1 MRIVFIGTGDI
12 GVPALR
18 LLLESREHHVLA
30 CVTQPDKPVGRH
42 QEVQASPIKT
52 LAWQHHVPIFQPQKI
67 REPNAVEQLKFHR
80 PDVIVVMAY
89 GQILPSDVLRI
100 PPVACL
106 NLHASLLPRHRGA
119 APIQAAIM
127 AGDRESGVTVMYM
140 NEGLDT
146 GDILLKKSV
155 RLGRRE
161 TGGSLHDRLGAL
173 APTALG
179 EALTL
184 LKGGRA
190 PRIPQDAALAAYAP
204 KLTREHGAIDWSA
217 SRDEIDRRI
226 RAMNP
231 WPGAFTWL
239 PGPSHPERSA
249 EREVEG
255 PGAFGAPPRKL
266 KVFTCIQH
274 RRETGVPGTVL
285 RADKNGLL
293 VAAGDGGVL
302 LREVQLEGK
311 KRMSARDFL
320 LGTLVAPGTVLSGAS
335 ESVS

>member
-1 MRIVFIGTGDI
+1 MRIAFIGTGEI
-12 GVPALR
+12 GLPTLR
-18 LLLESREHHVLA
+18 MLLESREHHVLA
-30 CVTQPDKPVGRH
+30 CVTQPDKPAGRHHH
-42 QEVQASPIKT
+42 QEVLPSPIKT
-52 LAWQHHVPIFQPQKI
+52 LAWQHHVPIFQPAKI
-67 REPNAVEQLKFHR
+67 REPMAIEQLRYHR

-89 GQILPSDVLRI
+89 GQILPGEVLRI
-100 PPVACL
+100 PTVACL

-119 APIQAAIM
+119 APIQAAIL
-127 AGDRESGVTVMYM
+127 AGDRESGITVMYM

-146 GDILLKKSV
+146 GDILLTKSV

-161 TGGSLHDRLGAL
+161 TGGTLHDRLGAL
-173 APTALG
+173 APAALG

-190 PRIPQDAALAAYAP
+190 PRMAQDAAKATHAP
-204 KLTREHGAIDWSA
+204 KLTRENGEVNWRC
-217 SRDEIDRRI
+217 SREEIDRCI

-239 PGPSHPERSA
+239 PSA
-249 EREVEG
+249 DG
-255 PGAFGAPPRKL
+255 PRKL
-266 KVFTCIQH
+266 KLFTCIQH
-274 RRETGVPGTVL
+274 RRENGEPGTVL

-311 KRMSARDFL
+311 KRMGARDFL
-320 LGTLVAPGTVLSGAS
+320 LGTLVATGTVLGIGAGNVG
-335 ESVS
+335 EK